1 MEIRIGIRDNGRDIG
16 FETELGAK
24 EIAEQVKSGMA
35 AGVLE
40 LTDSKGRSYLV
51 PAGSVAYIEIGA
63 EETRRVGFL
72 A

>member
-16 FETELGAK
+16 FETDLSAK
-24 EIAEQVKSGMA
+24 EISEQVKAGLSAGM
-35 AGVLE
+35 LE

-51 PAGSVAYIEIGA
+51 PASSVAYIEIGA
-63 EETRRVGFL
+63 EESRRVGFL